1 MALAKKFLI
10 AIVAIVAVMAA
21 LIAIPSVTQPSAAFD
36 VNYERQRMTK
46 SGSGYVAT
54 SDEILHV
61 SKDGAVAYSSSNPQ
75 TRSFPQEK
83 QFTLSSE
90 ELGSL
95 KGLFLET
102 GFMDIPQADYSQV
115 KEGASN
121 YTKYT
126 LAVRS
131 DDKAKAF
138 SWVDSDV
145 SRVAAPSIIT
155 KAGFQLD
162 GLILSKT

>member
-1 MALAKKFLI
+1 MAKKFLI

-21 LIAIPSVTQPSAAFD
+21 LIAIPGVTQPSAAFD

-54 SDEILHV
+54 NDEILRV
-61 SKDGAVAYSSSNPQ
+61 SKDGVATYSSSDPR
-75 TRSFPQEK
+75 TSSFPQEK

-95 KGLFLET
+95 RGLLLET

-115 KEGASN
+115 KDGAGDH
-121 YTKYT
+121 TKYT
-126 LAVRS
+126 LTVRS
-131 DDKAKAF
+131 DGKVKAF

-145 SRVAAPSIIT
+145 SRMAVPSIIT

-162 GLILSKT
+162 GLIQSKA